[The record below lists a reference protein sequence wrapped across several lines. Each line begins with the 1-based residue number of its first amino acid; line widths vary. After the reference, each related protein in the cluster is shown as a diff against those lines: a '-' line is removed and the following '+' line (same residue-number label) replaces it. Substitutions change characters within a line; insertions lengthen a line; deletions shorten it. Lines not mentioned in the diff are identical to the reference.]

1 MITMNRCVR
10 IINDRNKCARCCAA
24 ATGAHAILN
33 VLLSIMM
40 VCLACPR
47 PAHAQTTVPAT
58 PNPPATT
65 KPPADKPTA
74 GKPES
79 DSPETA
85 PPASEPADE
94 QEQTKLPML
103 SEMELPSYAKLLKG
117 PPIDWVVL
125 KTEKVIEVEPIYPRP
140 GALEAIQKRIS
151 DSLKR
156 GIGPA
161 LPEDTKRQRLKLY
174 YLPLTLLDG
183 EEREFKLHV
192 QFIRQITYYEDLM
205 LRRMDALIDERHI
218 HEAFELML
226 ALESRNPAWP
236 GIADRQERLLFTEAA
251 MKIEAKQ
258 LEPAL
263 ALLEELHDRNR
274 NYQGI
279 SAQLGR
285 AIDELISDAVKQQ
298 DFRRARFFLNRLKKR
313 LGKAPAVVQWT
324 ATLQAD
330 AQEAISTAIRFE
342 QQGHAEKAL
351 NAIER
356 AAQIWPDA
364 AELTA
369 PFGRIE
375 KRYQRLRVGVL
386 ELPQADSN
394 VEFPSEADRRQRQLT
409 QTTVFQPA
417 RIDGKVVRYKTRF
430 FEEWEPEDLG
440 HSLRV
445 RLRQHYAPWE
455 SLSAPT
461 AGAIAA
467 SLARRM
473 DPHGPEGDERFASYV
488 DSMTIVSPFELVI
501 NFRQVPLRPEALFG
515 FSLQNEAQPF
525 HAATRSEGQV
535 VYRRTIPERA
545 SAFDSH
551 VAEIVEVKFESQERA
566 LQALFRGEISMLPR
580 VPVSIVSK
588 FENRPDFFTY
598 PFAVPTTHL
607 LQFNPHSRAL
617 ANRTLRRAL
626 VYALDRRSLL
636 EQTFLHEPPG
646 RLGRT
651 TSAPFPTTSN
661 AYNPLVEPHA
671 FDPVLA
677 FSLAVAAKKE
687 IGGKLPPMTL
697 LCPADV
703 EMQAAA
709 RKITE
714 QWRRIGM
721 EVAVKVQTRAATAAA
736 ADWDILYTANS
747 MIEPLVELWRC
758 VTLTGKTDVNSLT
771 RLPVW
776 LRHGLLELD
785 QVEDWN
791 AAQEL
796 LHKLHRQ
803 LWAEAYMIPL
813 WELNEFMVTRR
824 NVRGAPERPLHAY
837 DGIERWTVDPWY
849 PKDY

>member
-1 MITMNRCVR
+1 MSLTPNVP
-10 IINDRNKCARCCAA
+10 ARDNPLPVLALLSVAA
-24 ATGAHAILN
+24 
-33 VLLSIMM
+33 VLL
-40 VCLACPR
+40 ACAL
-47 PAHAQTTVPAT
+47 PANAQTAVPAAPKSPAASKPT
-58 PNPPATT
+58 GEKPTGDKPATDQ
-65 KPPADKPTA
+65 PAN
-74 GKPES
+74 

-85 PPASEPADE
+85 PPAPDPADA
-94 QEQTKLPML
+94 QEQTKLPLL
-103 SEMELPSYAKLLKG
+103 SEMELPSYARLLKG
-117 PPIDWVVL
+117 PAIDWIVL
-125 KTEKVIEVEPIYPRP
+125 KTEKVIETEPIYPRP

-151 DSLKR
+151 DSLRR

-161 LPEDTKRQRLKLY
+161 LPEDAKRNRLRLY

-192 QFIRQITYYEDLM
+192 QFIRQIMYYEDLM
-205 LRRMDALIDERHI
+205 LRRTDKLLDERRVR
-218 HEAFELML
+218 EAFELLL
-226 ALESRNPAWP
+226 ALEARDPAWP
-236 GIADRQERLLFTEAA
+236 GIADRQERLLFTDA
-251 MKIEAKQ
+251 MLKIEAQQ
-258 LEPAL
+258 LEPGL
-263 ALLEELHDRNR
+263 AVLEELHDRNR

-285 AIDELISDAVKQQ
+285 AVDELIGDAVKQQ

-313 LGKAPAVVQWT
+313 LGKVPAVVQWT

-330 AQEAISTAIRFE
+330 VQEAISTAVRFE

-356 AAQIWPDA
+356 AALIWPEA
-364 AELTA
+364 AELATS
-369 PFGRIE
+369 FGRIE
-375 KRYQRLRVGVL
+375 RRYQRLRVGVL
-386 ELPQADSN
+386 ELPQPEPDA
-394 VEFPSEADRRQRQLT
+394 EFPSEADLRQRELT
-409 QTTVFQPA
+409 RTTLFQPS
-417 RIDGKVVRYKTRF
+417 RMDGKVVRYKTRF

-440 HSLRV
+440 HALRV
-445 RLRQHYAPWE
+445 RLRQHYAVWE
-455 SLSAPT
+455 SQTAPT

-473 DPHGPEGDERFASYV
+473 EPHGPEGDERFASYV
-488 DSMTIVSPFELVI
+488 DSMTIVSPFEMVI
-501 NFRQVPLRPEALFG
+501 NFRQVPLRPEALFA
-515 FSLQNEAQPF
+515 FPLLNEAYPF
-525 HAATRSEGQV
+525 QAASRSEKQV
-535 VYRRTIPERA
+535 VFRRTVPERA

-551 VAEIVEVKFESQERA
+551 VAEIVEVKFDSQEQA
-566 LQALFRGEISMLPR
+566 LQALFRGEIAMLPR

-588 FENRPDFFTY
+588 LEARPEFFTY
-598 PFAVPTTHL
+598 GFAVPTTHL
-607 LQFNPHSRAL
+607 LQFNPRSQPL

-626 VYALDRRSLL
+626 IYALDRRKLL
-636 EQTFLHEPPG
+636 EQTFLHEPQG

-687 IGGKLPPMTL
+687 IGGKIRPMTL
-697 LCPADV
+697 LCPADA

-709 RKITE
+709 RQITE
-714 QWRRIGM
+714 QWRLIGVD
-721 EVAVKVQTRAATAAA
+721 VAIKPQSKGAFASAGE
-736 ADWDILYTANS
+736 WDMIYTAQA

-758 VTLTGKTDVNSLT
+758 VAMTAKTDVASLT

-785 QVEDWN
+785 QAEDSKS
-791 AAQEL
+791 AQDV

-824 NVRGAPERPLHAY
+824 HVRGAPERPLHAY
-837 DGIERWTVDPWY
+837 DGIERWTVEPWY
-849 PKDY
+849 PKEY